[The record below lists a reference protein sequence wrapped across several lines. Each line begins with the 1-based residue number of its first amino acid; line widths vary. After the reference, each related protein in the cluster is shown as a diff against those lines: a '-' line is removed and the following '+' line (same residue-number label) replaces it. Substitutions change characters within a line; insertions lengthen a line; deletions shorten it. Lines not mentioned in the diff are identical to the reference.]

1 MTEPAQNKTVDSN
14 PAKGISV
21 EGNPV
26 ESVKSNDMERGT
38 TQKQKSRR
46 VGFAL
51 GIVVASAVT
60 VWAIWGGGSSVHTE
74 NAYVK
79 ADKISLAPEV
89 SGIVAEVAVRANQ
102 AVNKGDLLVQLDDTP
117 FRLAVAEAEAHL
129 AQVKNQVHARQAEYA
144 EAEAELQQAQTDAEF
159 FRRQL
164 ERNEKLGKVALSESQ
179 LDESRQKLDQARA
192 RIAISS
198 EKLASLRAEL
208 GGNSQVPLEQQAD
221 VMVAQAQLDK
231 ARYQLLR
238 TRIVAPVA
246 GVIANEAPQVGEM
259 APAGLSVVSM
269 LGTEAMWVEANL
281 KETQLENV
289 RAGQQAEI
297 TVDAYPGVKFQ
308 ALVES
313 LSGASG
319 SEFAL
324 IPPQNASGNWV
335 KVVQRVPVRLRLL
348 PAEDRPVLR
357 AGMSAEVEIDISEDK
372 KLVSA
377 RATDASGGRVVLA
390 P

>member
-1 MTEPAQNKTVDSN
+1 MSNVTRETDTESEEKGSAL
-14 PAKGISV
+14 AKL
-21 EGNPV
+21 
-26 ESVKSNDMERGT
+26 
-38 TQKQKSRR
+38 KSRR
-46 VGFAL
+46 AGFAL
-51 GIVVASAVT
+51 GIIVAGAFAG
-60 VWAIWGGGSSVHTE
+60 WCLFGGGSSVHTE

-79 ADKISLAPEV
+79 ADKLSLAPEV
-89 SGIVAEVAVRANQ
+89 SGIVAEVPVKANQ
-102 AVNKGDLLVQLDDTP
+102 HVSKGDLLVQLDDTA
-117 FRLAVAEAEAHL
+117 FRLAVAEAEGHL
-129 AQVKNQVHARQAEYA
+129 AQVKNQIHARQAEYA
-144 EAEAELQQAQTDAEF
+144 EADAELQQAQTDAEF

-164 ERNEKLGKVALSESQ
+164 DRNEKLGKVALSESQ

-192 RIAISS
+192 KIAIST

-231 ARYQLLR
+231 ARYQLSR
-238 TRIVAPVA
+238 TRIQAPVS
-246 GVIANEAPQVGEM
+246 GIVANEAPQVGEM
-259 APAGLSVVSM
+259 APAGLAVVSM
-269 LGTEAMWVEANL
+269 LATDDMWIEANL
-281 KETQLENV
+281 KETQLEKV

-297 TVDAYPGVKFQ
+297 TVDAYPDVKFQ
-308 ALVES
+308 ALVDS

-348 PAEDRPVLR
+348 PTEGRPVLR
-357 AGMSAEVEIDISEDK
+357 AGMSAEVEIDISEDS

-377 RATDASGGRVVLA
+377 RATSADGGRVVLA

>member
-1 MTEPAQNKTVDSN
+1 MAE
-14 PAKGISV
+14 GSV
-21 EGNPV
+21 GN
-26 ESVKSNDMERGT
+26 
-38 TQKQKSRR
+38 TQGKRLLKSRR
-46 VGFAL
+46 AGFAA
-51 GIVVASAVT
+51 GILVAAT
-60 VWAIWGGGSSVHTE
+60 VAAWCLFGGGSSVHSE

-79 ADKISLAPEV
+79 ADKVSLALEV
-89 SGIVAEVAVRANQ
+89 SGIVAEVPVRANQ
-102 AVNKGDLLVQLDDTP
+102 RVEKGQLLVQLDDTP

-129 AQVKNQVHARQAEYA
+129 AQVKNQVHARQADYA
-144 EAEAELQQAQTDAEF
+144 EAEAELQQAQTDADF
-159 FRRQL
+159 YRRQL

-192 RIAISS
+192 KIAISS

-231 ARYQLLR
+231 ARYQLSR
-238 TRIVAPVA
+238 TRILAPVA
-246 GVIANEAPQVGEM
+246 GIIANEAPQVGEM
-259 APAGLSVVSM
+259 ALTGMSVISLLSTDDLWIEV
-269 LGTEAMWVEANL
+269 NL
-281 KETQLENV
+281 KETQLEKV
-289 RAGQQAEI
+289 RAGQQAEVA
-297 TVDAYPGVKFQ
+297 VDAYPGVKFQ

-313 LSGASG
+313 ISAASG

-348 PAEDRPVLR
+348 PVEDAPVLR
-357 AGMSAEVEIDISEDK
+357 AGMSAEVEIDIAEDH

-377 RATDASGGRVVLA
+377 RAASAGDSRVVL
-390 P
+390 